1 MKKKFENEEFIS
13 QEVANISEYQTFD
26 AEELR
31 GIELF
36 SEPFEELRG
45 EELQLQSF
53 VEEKVENKPLDK
65 NKMNERE
72 LRNKLNKLNS
82 SSSGSSS
89 SAAHSAAAS
98 TAGSVATSI
107 GTTGVLVVGGLLGGS
122 MILDIVDLNNN
133 ESDITEIIEIPVIA
147 EDNILLSYYQ
157 VNPHIE
163 YHFNEETGIDEHVK
177 VNEIIIFF
185 EDNFQ
190 DDYICN
196 IVDLNTNETI
206 TYDTN
211 LGYVT
216 FNTRE
221 DGLFNYDI
229 QLLDQ
234 ENVLLDSYSIEV
246 NTVGP
251 VKYYEEVPINYMQ
264 TFNDDG
270 TSNFYYT
277 PVIEDVDLSP
287 YTFKTDF
294 KLYDTINDKEVIV
307 NNPTTNISTVGA
319 IEDINEYYD
328 MVDVY
333 LYVID
338 GNAQYLVNKIT
349 ELTLRTEKNYFYD
362 LEIDKDLLSFGF
374 YNDVY
379 DDINIDVTYLNH
391 GTTDSFFIAQKR
403 LANGYY
409 SKQYDLSRID
419 TDVLVE
425 VSTQLELNVQNFEN
439 YITTYKG
446 STKKDVVLTKE
457 FINSYT
463 SSLDLT
469 RLEIA
474 PENSNFSYEGG
485 TIPARLY
492 FDGILLKGDSVT
504 VEIYDATNTLLHSKE
519 NITNLNEA
527 IVFYD
532 LPYEEIRVDYKI
544 VNNQQEVLSNS
555 YTTILDDSILSEF
568 SFSMNAPNPGE
579 VVCTYNDDGT
589 SNFYFDMSSNGFSHS
604 PIENDAY
611 YVIEVTRNLDSAD
624 NADGRY
630 AGTDLI
636 AIIKNMEGSYYSPIY
651 SAYIVADDG
660 ITAYGKYYTTPSG
673 TIEPTSE
680 YIDYVLTEQDA
691 DNPNLYYI
699 NHYNIYYEQ
708 PYEVRLHI
716 NGDEEGILI
725 EYVDTSTDSLLD
737 LQIDLTN
744 YLDLIGDNEYE
755 ILATGNFAY
764 MAHPV
769 PDNLYVLIQ
778 ENYEEYLKYATIKL
792 L

>member
-1 MKKKFENEEFIS
+1 MKKRFENEEFIS

-26 AEELR
+26 AEEFK
-31 GIELF
+31 GIELLKQT
-36 SEPFEELRG
+36 FEEHRG

-53 VEEKVENKPLDK
+53 VENQEDNKPLNK
-65 NKMNERE
+65 NRMSEQE

-82 SSSGSSS
+82 SSTGTAS
-89 SAAHSAAAS
+89 SAAAS

-177 VNEIIIFF
+177 VNEIKIFF

-246 NTVGP
+246 NTVSP
-251 VKYYEEVPINYMQ
+251 VTYSEELPINYLQ

-270 TSNFYYT
+270 TTNFYFT
-277 PVIEDVDLSP
+277 PVFDNASELST
-287 YTFKTDF
+287 YTFKTEF
-294 KLYDTINDKEVIV
+294 KLYDLINDKEVVVDNQVV
-307 NNPTTNISTVGA
+307 NNSTVGG
-319 IEDINEYYD
+319 IEDVAEYYD
-328 MVDVY
+328 MVDAS
-333 LYVID
+333 LYVVE
-338 GNAQYLVNKIT
+338 GNAHYLVNRIT
-349 ELTLRTEKNYFYD
+349 ELTLRTEQNYFYD
-362 LEIDKDLLSFGF
+362 LELDKDLLTFTF
-374 YNDVY
+374 YNKVY
-379 DDINIDVTYLNH
+379 DDVNIDVSYLTH
-391 GTTDSFFIAQKR
+391 ETKDEFYIAQRR
-403 LANGYY
+403 LANGVYEK
-409 SKQYDLSRID
+409 SFDLSKID
-419 TDVLVE
+419 SEVLVE
-425 VSTQLELNVQNFEN
+425 IKTKLQMNVQNDEN
-439 YITTYKG
+439 CITDYKG
-446 STKKDVVLTKE
+446 SIEKDAVLSKT
-457 FINSYT
+457 FMNNYT

-764 MAHPV
+764 MTHPV
-769 PDNLYVLIQ
+769 PDNFYVLIQ

>member
-45 EELQLQSF
+45 EEIQPQSF